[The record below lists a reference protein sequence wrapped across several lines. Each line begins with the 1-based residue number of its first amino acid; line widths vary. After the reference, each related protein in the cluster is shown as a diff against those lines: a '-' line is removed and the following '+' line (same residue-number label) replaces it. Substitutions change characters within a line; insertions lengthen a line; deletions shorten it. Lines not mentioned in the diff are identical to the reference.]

1 MLSVNKYVSEW
12 SLQKKY
18 KRGSCARQLF
28 WLSDRSTQHTESCS
42 GCTRFI
48 PGAHTAVQKRKAC
61 VHTHSQACTHTPTHT
76 HPHIPSGTFRS
87 TLFCYCTTVG
97 IINRLEKDYS
107 INPLRDCF
115 YSCLCNISQSQPIMP
130 QPVNE
135 TQWVMRVIN
144 LSLN

>member
-1 MLSVNKYVSEW
+1 MKSSEEI
-12 SLQKKY
+12 QE
-18 KRGSCARQLF
+18 RQLCKAAVLTLRQEHPAHRVLL
-28 WLSDRSTQHTESCS
+28 WLHKIYSRGTHSSSEKKSMC
-42 GCTRFI
+42 
-48 PGAHTAVQKRKAC
+48 AHT
-61 VHTHSQACTHTPTHT
+61 HPQACTHTPTHT

-115 YSCLCNISQSQPIMP
+115 YSRLCNISQSQPIMP

-135 TQWVMRVIN
+135 TQ
-144 LSLN
+144 